1 MTAPDWLYELATRM
15 AADEWLIG
23 ALPPDGRRESAVLL
37 LFSAGPDGPD
47 VLLIERA
54 ATLREHAGQ
63 PAFPGGRVD
72 PDDAGPIDT
81 ALREAA
87 EEVGLDPGGVE
98 VVGQLPPL
106 HIPVSGYAV
115 VPVLAWWRAP
125 TEVRPVDTA
134 EVAAVLRVPL
144 VELAEPVNRRH
155 VRHPSGRVG
164 PAFDVGGLLVWGFT
178 AGVLDRVLEL
188 GGWSLPWEPG
198 VALDPP

>member
-1 MTAPDWLYELATRM
+1 MTAPDWLRELARRM
-15 AADEWLIG
+15 AADERL
-23 ALPPDGRRESAVLL
+23 ARSAPPDGRRESAVLL
-37 LFSAGPDGPD
+37 LFGPGASGPD

-72 PDDAGPIDT
+72 PEDAGPIDT

-87 EEVGLDPGGVE
+87 EEVGLDPAGVE
-98 VVGQLPPL
+98 VVGELPPL

-115 VPVLAWWRAP
+115 VPVVAWWRRP
-125 TEVRPVDTA
+125 TEVRAVDTA

-144 VELAEPVNRRH
+144 AELAEPANRRH

-164 PAFDVGGLLVWGFT
+164 PAFDVRGLLVWGFT

-188 GGWSLPWEPG
+188 GGWSRPWDPG
-198 VALDPP
+198 ATLDPP